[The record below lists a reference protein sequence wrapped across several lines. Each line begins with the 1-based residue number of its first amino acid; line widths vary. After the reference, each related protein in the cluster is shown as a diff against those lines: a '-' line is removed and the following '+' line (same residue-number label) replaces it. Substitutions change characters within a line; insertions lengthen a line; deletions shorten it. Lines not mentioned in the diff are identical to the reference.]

1 MAAEASEPVARA
13 YKTLKA
19 MSQNEEV
26 RILIPADPSQSSN
39 QYIISLITNQF
50 AGLLHLLRG
59 KWIL

>member
-1 MAAEASEPVARA
+1 MAAEASEPVARV

-26 RILIPADPSQSSN
+26 RKLIPADPSQSSN
-39 QYIISLITNQF
+39 QNIISLITNQF
-50 AGLLHLLRG
+50 ARLLHLLRE